1 MPCSSSVSIEDR
13 REKKKKKEHYS
24 KLVPVLAPERC
35 QTSDFTQSSSVE
47 GCGLGVSME
56 GAAAVCHGPPGGAA
70 GHHLAPGG
78 VHPAEMSHSKNTGE
92 LPLGAAV
99 LRQRPFPSKPP
110 SALVWPCSFVAA

>member
-78 VHPAEMSHSKNTGE
+78 LILQK
-92 LPLGAAV
+92 
-99 LRQRPFPSKPP
+99 
-110 SALVWPCSFVAA
+110 